1 MDEKKLRLGGMALA
15 NGVLVH
21 GPTSWAC
28 AVRSSSGALK
38 VASGTKPRVAVSS
51 ELPLVRGPAR
61 LLEAMVV
68 LPRVRRELPEA
79 RFAFERR
86 NVLAAMVAAGVTA
99 RAIRQSERLSPAV
112 QELVGGVISL
122 APALIALH
130 GGELAA
136 YHGAEHISIGSY
148 EHGPGAHKEHERCG
162 SHLVGPLI
170 LASAA
175 GAGLAARVPER
186 LRKPASLVA
195 SLGAF
200 AASTEIFG
208 WMVRHPGHPVA
219 RMLAW
224 PGTELQSRIATA
236 EPSPAQVEVAQAALD
251 ACLERERAAAVG
263 AP

>member
-1 MDEKKLRLGGMALA
+1 MEEKKVRLGGMALA

-28 AVRSSSGALK
+28 AVRTSSGTVK
-38 VASGTKPRVAVSS
+38 VASGRKPRVAVSPG
-51 ELPLVRGPAR
+51 LPLLRGPAR
-61 LLEAMVV
+61 LLEAILV
-68 LPRVRRELPEA
+68 LPRVRRELPDA

-86 NVLAAMVAAGVTA
+86 NVLAAMAAAGVAA
-99 RAIRQSERLSPAV
+99 RAIRESERLSPMA
-112 QELVGGVISL
+112 QELVSGVISL
-122 APALIALH
+122 APALIALR

-136 YHGAEHISIGSY
+136 YHGAEHISIGTY
-148 EHGPGAHKEHERCG
+148 EHGEGAQKEHERCG

-175 GAGLAARVPER
+175 GAGLASRAPER

-208 WMVRHPGHPVA
+208 WMVRNPANPLA
-219 RMLAW
+219 KALAW
-224 PGTELQSRIATA
+224 PGTELQSRFATA
-236 EPSPAQVEVAQAALD
+236 DPSPAQVEVAQAALD
-251 ACLERERAAAVG
+251 ACLERERAAAVP
-263 AP
+263 A

>member
-1 MDEKKLRLGGMALA
+1 MDDKKLRLGGMALA

-28 AVRSSSGALK
+28 AVRAPTGTLK
-38 VASGTKPRVAVSS
+38 VASGVKPKIAVSPD
-51 ELPLVRGPAR
+51 LPLLRGPAR
-61 LLEAMVV
+61 LLEAILV

-86 NVLAAMVAAGVTA
+86 NVLAAMAAAGVA
-99 RAIRQSERLSPAV
+99 SRAIRQSARLSPVA
-112 QELVGGVISL
+112 QEVIGGVISL
-122 APALIALH
+122 APALIALR

-136 YHGAEHISIGSY
+136 YHGAEHISIGTY
-148 EHGPGAHKEHERCG
+148 EHGPGAEKEHDRCV

-208 WMVRHPGHPVA
+208 WMVRHPDNPVA
-219 RMLAW
+219 KVLAW
-224 PGTELQSRIATA
+224 PGTELQSRVATA
-236 EPSPAQVEVAQAALD
+236 DPSPEQVEVAQAALG
-251 ACLERERAAAVG
+251 ACLDRERAAAV
-263 AP
+263 AA

>member
-1 MDEKKLRLGGMALA
+1 MDEKKLRLGGMALS

-28 AVRSSSGALK
+28 AVRAPTGTLK
-38 VASGTKPRVAVSS
+38 VASGTKPKIAVSPNV
-51 ELPLVRGPAR
+51 PLLRGPAR
-61 LLEAMVV
+61 LLEAILV

-86 NVLAAMVAAGVTA
+86 NVVAAMAAAGVA
-99 RAIRQSERLSPAV
+99 SRAIRQSARLSPVA
-112 QELVGGVISL
+112 QELLGGVISL
-122 APALIALH
+122 APALIALR

-136 YHGAEHISIGSY
+136 YHGAEHLSIGTY
-148 EHGPGAHKEHERCG
+148 EHGPGAEKEHERCG

-208 WMVRHPGHPVA
+208 WMVRHPDNQVA
-219 RMLAW
+219 KVLAW
-224 PGTELQSRIATA
+224 PGTELQSRVATA
-236 EPSPAQVEVAQAALD
+236 DPSPAQVEVAQAALD
-251 ACLERERAAAVG
+251 ACLDRERAAAVP
-263 AP
+263 A